1 MSDKIPCTDCGAM
14 VLPGTAERTG
24 GFCMPCKNGTRESM
38 NLAKEHAAKERE
50 LEKTCPYRALWRELV
65 DKVYNQSGGFNAL
78 SANEKLYYSVNLL
91 SGEVY
96 NGGFD
101 QYFTN
106 TSAENFRDAEYGLVQ
121 LGATNS
127 IKLLRQAKEQLFGSN
142 QVPKCQTER
151 WELIR
156 KLNRTTDLEALDTEF
171 YLDQDDLDIKLEAFA
186 LEVGLVKID
195 DKQRPQ

>member
-1 MSDKIPCTDCGAM
+1 
-14 VLPGTAERTG
+14 
-24 GFCMPCKNGTRESM
+24 MPCKNGTRKSM
-38 NLAKEHAAKERE
+38 DLAKERAAKERE
-50 LEKTCPYRALWRELV
+50 LERTCPYRALWRELV
-65 DKVYNQSGGFNAL
+65 DKVYNQRGGFEAL
-78 SANEKLYYSVNLL
+78 SATEKLYYSVNVL

-106 TSAENFRDAEYGLVQ
+106 TSAEHYRDAEHGLVQ

-142 QVPKCQTER
+142 QVPKSQTER

-156 KLNRTTDLEALDTEF
+156 KLNRPTDLDTLDTDF
-171 YLDQDDLDIKLEAFA
+171 YKDLDNLDDKLEAFA
-186 LEVGLVKID
+186 LEAGLVKNA
-195 DKQRPQ
+195 